1 MKYYLIIVAKQASK
15 ALSNSVLADFNKQLE
30 IRNILVNHVKELA
43 PNEAYEFLIENVD
56 DKNILLNEIKITYAD
71 CEFDFFLLE
80 QENYGIKK
88 MLIADMDSTI
98 IANECID
105 EIAKYVGKYQE
116 VAQITEQAMA
126 GKIKFD
132 QSLLARVSALKAVT
146 KEQLAEIYTKKIIL
160 NQGAIT
166 VGKTMAKYNC
176 HTVLASGGFTFFTSK
191 IKEKIHFKADYAN
204 KLKFIGDELSG
215 YVDLPVFGSD
225 SKLEILLKLAK
236 ELNLST
242 NDIIAVGDGANDLP
256 MLSALD
262 SAIAYKAKW
271 VVKAEI
277 LNQINHTDLT
287 SLLYVQGIA
296 KEQFELA

>member
-43 PNEAYEFLIENVD
+43 PNEAYEFLIENVN

-191 IKEKIHFKADYAN
+191 IRRWKFLSKN
-204 KLKFIGDELSG
+204 KRTQSCHNK
-215 YVDLPVFGSD
+215 
-225 SKLEILLKLAK
+225 
-236 ELNLST
+236 
-242 NDIIAVGDGANDLP
+242 
-256 MLSALD
+256 
-262 SAIAYKAKW
+262 
-271 VVKAEI
+271 
-277 LNQINHTDLT
+277 
-287 SLLYVQGIA
+287 
-296 KEQFELA
+296 

>member
-1 MKYYLIIVAKQASK
+1 MKYYLIIVAKQDSK
-15 ALSNSVLADFNKQLE
+15 ALSNIVLADFNKQLE
-30 IRNILVNHVKELA
+30 IRNILINHVKELA
-43 PNEAYEFLIENVD
+43 QNEAYEFLIENVN

-132 QSLLARVSALKAVT
+132 QSLLARVSVLKAVT

-191 IKEKIHFKADYAN
+191 IREKIHFKADYAN
-204 KLKFIGDELSG
+204 KLKFIGDELNG

-287 SLLYVQGIA
+287 SLLYVQGIV
-296 KEQFELA
+296 KEQFKLA

>member
-15 ALSNSVLADFNKQLE
+15 ALSKSVLADFNKQLE

-43 PNEAYEFLIENVD
+43 PNEAYEFLIENVN

-191 IKEKIHFKADYAN
+191 IKEKVHFKADYAN

>member
-15 ALSNSVLADFNKQLE
+15 ALSNSVLADFNKQLK

-71 CEFDFFLLE
+71 CEFDFFLLK

>member
-1 MKYYLIIVAKQASK
+1 MTFPDAIFSIGQEAFSLCK
-15 ALSNSVLADFNKQLE
+15 NLE
-30 IRNILVNHVKELA
+30 VVN
-43 PNEAYEFLIENVD
+43 
-56 DKNILLNEIKITYAD
+56 
-71 CEFDFFLLE
+71 
-80 QENYGIKK
+80 
-88 MLIADMDSTI
+88 
-98 IANECID
+98 
-105 EIAKYVGKYQE
+105 
-116 VAQITEQAMA
+116 
-126 GKIKFD
+126 
-132 QSLLARVSALKAVT
+132 
-146 KEQLAEIYTKKIIL
+146 
-160 NQGAIT
+160 
-166 VGKTMAKYNC
+166 
-176 HTVLASGGFTFFTSK
+176 
-191 IKEKIHFKADYAN
+191 
-204 KLKFIGDELSG
+204 
-215 YVDLPVFGSD
+215 FGSD